1 MPRVF
6 LSYSRSELGHVRTL
20 AQHLRTGGYDF
31 WFDQELSGGQHWWN
45 EVLRQIFECDV
56 FVAVISEHSLRS
68 NACKLEL
75 QYAVT
80 LGKPLLP
87 IMVEQVSPRFL
98 TPELGQVQI
107 VDYRTPTLDSAL
119 RLMAALRALPPAP
132 PPPFPYPQP
141 PQAPESYLNTFRD
154 WVETPNLLQRSDQI
168 QLLADLKDRLGGD
181 DAPDIYRLL
190 RRLRDRKDLLVG
202 MRDEIDDLLR
212 RQPVPRQAAGPQQ
225 VAPPPNVQRPGAAQQ
240 RGSGRTTTMA
250 VVGCV
255 VGIVAVFV
263 LIIGMVVC
271 VNIAQRMSGS
281 GTLRYCVIPSLNGYR
296 CSGEGLLVGNSC
308 YCREYGPN
316 YPGYVE

>member
-190 RRLRDRKDLLVG
+190 RRFRDRKDLVVAI
-202 MRDEIDDLLR
+202 RDEIDDLLR
-212 RQPVPRQAAGPQQ
+212 RQPAPRQAAGPQQ
-225 VAPPPNVQRPGAAQQ
+225 VSPPPGVQRPAAGQQ
-240 RGSGRTTTMA
+240 HGSGRTIATLLIGCVATFGA
-250 VVGCV
+250 IVVLVVVGSVCMS
-255 VGIVAVFV
+255 IAQQSNQQRQSN
-263 LIIGMVVC
+263 VC
-271 VNIAQRMSGS
+271 VINAQASCLINGS
-281 GTLRYCVIPSLNGYR
+281 ATIGSDCTCTDGASTYR
-296 CSGEGLLVGNSC
+296 G
-308 YCREYGPN
+308 RIQ
-316 YPGYVE
+316 